1 MSEPRRDKYR
11 PPVNRIDRIRADRDL
26 VCAKRLAGRSVAD
39 ARRARFA
46 GAELRFGRTRRAPG
60 GRGGFWTMGPANA
73 YGIAGGGG
81 GSLLA
86 PKLPMRAPLPE
97 SGLPPAAFMRRFQ

>member
-39 ARRARFA
+39 ARRARVQSCGLGEPA
-46 GAELRFGRTRRAPG
+46 APPEGGG
-60 GRGGFWTMGPANA
+60 GRGGFGTDRPLANA
-73 YGIAGGGG
+73 YGVA

-86 PKLPMRAPLPE
+86 PKLPMRAPLPGF
-97 SGLPPAAFMRRFQ
+97 GLPPAAFMRRFQ